1 MVYFQ
6 CCTNFCRVT
15 QSYMYVHF
23 LSCIIFHPVLSQETG
38 PKNSH
43 FVDLRVGPVML
54 NSMCTE
60 QIIHALGISQIKLF
74 FKLQRTG
81 LIYCSSFWI
90 ALGEMRV
97 VKKFLDRHRKSV
109 KKKNHQICEY
119 WAAAFPSVVALHI
132 AFGEL
137 SGFYNFSSYSLY
149 PFFFLEDLC
158 LAAWRQ
164 IAPPPCI

>member
-1 MVYFQ
+1 MAQRKRTHLVPMEDSGLIPGSGIALSCGVGCRCGSDLALLWLWYRLAAVAPIQSLAWELSYALGAALKRQKKIKKNFFFIMVYFQ

-15 QSYMYVHF
+15 QSYMYLHF

-43 FVDLRVGPVML
+43 FVDLCVGPVML

-81 LIYCSSFWI
+81 LIYCSSF
-90 ALGEMRV
+90 
-97 VKKFLDRHRKSV
+97 
-109 KKKNHQICEY
+109 
-119 WAAAFPSVVALHI
+119 
-132 AFGEL
+132 
-137 SGFYNFSSYSLY
+137 
-149 PFFFLEDLC
+149 
-158 LAAWRQ
+158 
-164 IAPPPCI
+164 